1 MRIENRVP
9 TEEFAS
15 VYSYH
20 VIVLTLTSITRGFN
34 GTTKMSTRMSC
45 QRKNLSFAL
54 TPNMGDFNGVIEPSI
69 KVLWDSLSNLSCIYF
84 CRGGETRGNKIHPRK
99 KNIFISRYI
108 GLKTKHTSEFYLEK
122 GVE

>member
-1 MRIENRVP
+1 MRIQNRVS

-20 VIVLTLTSITRGFN
+20 VIVLTLTSITRGLN
-34 GTTKMSTRMSC
+34 GTAKMSTRMSC

-69 KVLWDSLSNLSCIYF
+69 KVLWDSLSSVSHIYF
-84 CRGGETRGNKIHPRK
+84 CRGSETIGNNIHPRK

-108 GLKTKHTSEFYLEK
+108 VLKTKQSSKFYLEK